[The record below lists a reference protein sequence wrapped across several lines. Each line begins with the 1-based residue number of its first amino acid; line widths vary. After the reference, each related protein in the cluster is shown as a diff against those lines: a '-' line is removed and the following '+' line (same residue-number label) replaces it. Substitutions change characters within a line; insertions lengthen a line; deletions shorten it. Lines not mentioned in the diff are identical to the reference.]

1 MENTRLI
8 LIVEDEAILALN
20 VKEML
25 MQMGYAVAAI
35 HSSGEGAL
43 ESIEKVRPDM
53 VLMDIR
59 LQGEMDGI
67 TAAECIHGRYGI
79 PVIFMT
85 AHSEET
91 TIARAKTTEPYGYL
105 VKPVDTVDLRIAI
118 ELALYKS
125 KVDVEKANLTME
137 LQSALAK
144 VKLLSGILPICC
156 SCKKIRDDKG
166 YWEQVEVYIRDHSE
180 ADFSHGLCEEC
191 CKKLYPEFIE
201 E

>member
-1 MENTRLI
+1 MI

-25 MQMGYAVAAI
+25 LQMGHSVAAI
-35 HSSGEGAL
+35 HVSGEKAI
-43 ESIEKVRPDM
+43 ESLAPAQPDL

-59 LQGEMDGI
+59 LQGDMDGI
-67 TAAECIHGRYGI
+67 TAAEQIHSQYNI
-79 PVIFMT
+79 PIIFMT

-91 TIARAKTTEPYGYL
+91 IINRAKTTEPYGYL
-105 VKPVDTVDLRIAI
+105 VKPVDSVELRIAI

-125 KVDVEKANLTME
+125 KIDREKARLTGE

-180 ADFSHGLCEEC
+180 AEFSHALCEEC
-191 CKKLYPEFIE
+191 GKRLYPEFVE
-201 E
+201 K